1 MEPTLEQRL
10 SHEQHHRWLH
20 EMHRRGDYEGLLK
33 AALLFNTLYYQ
44 ERIKVRWAIDQAAA
58 NLGSQLQSDHRYT
71 DPSPGNS

>member
-10 SHEQHHRWLH
+10 SYEQHHRWLH

-33 AALLFNTLYYQ
+33 AAVLFNTLYYQ

-58 NLGSQLQSDHRYT
+58 NLGSQLQFDRHCN
-71 DPSPGNS
+71 DLSPGNS